1 MLESELEKSRQVQH
15 TMRCEV
21 IQLKEMINEAMT
33 GYTKELQQK
42 NNEITKLKEL
52 LQKSVIVKDELNKE
66 QGEKIE

>member
-1 MLESELEKSRQVQH
+1 
-15 TMRCEV
+15 
-21 IQLKEMINEAMT
+21 MT

-66 QGEKIE
+66 QGEKIEDLEIIQEESEQTTFSSVTSLRDYKT